1 MNDRDLVF
9 PRSPGEAGTAVNG
22 REATLLRTLRMS
34 GGGFR
39 LWVTL
44 LGAVILWGAFAY
56 SLQWRHG
63 LVETGMRDQ
72 ISWGLYISNF
82 VFFIGISHAGTLISA
97 ILRVTDAGWRRPI
110 TRMAEGIT
118 VVALCIGG
126 SMVLIDLGRPDR
138 ALNLFRYGRIQS
150 PIVWDVLSV
159 STYLTGCLIYFYL
172 PLIPDLAIVA
182 ATGAIGSLR
191 RRIFL
196 FLSLGWTGSPAEWR
210 LLEKAISVMAVAII
224 PLAISVHTVV
234 SWIFAMTL
242 RPGWDSS
249 IFGPYFVVGAIY
261 SGAAAVV
268 FAMCVLRSAL
278 HLEDYLEPVHYRNLG
293 LLLLSFSLLY
303 MYFNVNE
310 YLTVGYK
317 FQGGEK
323 LLLERL
329 FFGDYAPYF
338 WTVQAVGVVFPML
351 LMIAVLG
358 PSRYRQFTI
367 PGLGL
372 ASFLAIIGAWAK
384 RYLIVVPTLSSPF
397 LPIQRVPEQWAHYT
411 PSWVEWSITISA
423 FAAFLL
429 LYTLLIK
436 FFPVVSVWETRSEEP
451 VVEAA
456 PPSGFGSIAWGPAMR
471 MPLLIA
477 ALLLAGA
484 TLARA
489 ADRTDAKPAPP
500 QPSSLTISWKA
511 IAASAAPRLEDARTD
526 PGPALGGRL
535 TALTGKPFPV
545 PWSQPETR
553 RANNAAYPEIQVS
566 AQLRNS
572 QGGPLMY
579 QPVAFSLQTMFG
591 SLDFGARPTDDKGK
605 VDLVIRDRRR
615 GKYPVIVSYSGNGS
629 NQPIRSQ
636 ALVDFGVRPAA
647 ALPEVGVLVEPGF
660 SPAVG
665 LPFLCFYG
673 GMWCVFV
680 YCLGYL
686 GIRGMRNARESG
698 GQLQNNQ
705 GQHPREEIL
714 RGTANFGAD

>member
-1 MNDRDLVF
+1 MNDREVK
-9 PRSPGEAGTAVNG
+9 
-22 REATLLRTLRMS
+22 LLRSMDMS
-34 GGGFR
+34 GSGFR
-39 LWVTL
+39 AWVLL
-44 LGAVILWGAFAY
+44 LGAVILLGAFAY
-56 SLQWRHG
+56 ARQFRYG

-97 ILRVTDAGWRRPI
+97 ILRVTDADWRRPI

-138 ALNLFRYGRIQS
+138 ALNLFRFGRIQS

-182 ATGAIGSLR
+182 GTSGSQSFIGGFR
-191 RRIFL
+191 RSIYRA
-196 FLSLGWTGSPAEWR
+196 LSLGWTGTQAEWH
-210 LLEKAISVMAVAII
+210 LLEKAISTMAVMII

-268 FAMCVLRSAL
+268 LAMCLLRHIL
-278 HLEDYLEPVHYRNLG
+278 HLEDYLEPLHYRNLG

-303 MYFNVNE
+303 LYFNVNE

-329 FFGDYAPYF
+329 FFGDYAAYF
-338 WTVQAVGVVFPML
+338 WAVQAVGVVFPML

-358 PSRYRQFTI
+358 PQRYRQFTV

-397 LPIQRVPEQWAHYT
+397 LPIQGVPEKWGHYT
-411 PSWVEWSITISA
+411 PTWVEWAITAAA

-429 LYTLLIK
+429 LYTLLVK
-436 FFPVVSVWETRSEEP
+436 VFPVISVWETRPAEVP
-451 VVEAA
+451 AA
-456 PPSGFGSIAWGPAMR
+456 DPPPAIAPAFGPAAWGAAAKVPVI
-471 MPLLIA
+471 LLC
-477 ALLLAGA
+477 LLLAA
-484 TLARA
+484 AVPARA
-489 ADRTDAKPAPP
+489 DKPEPTSITVTWASLPP
-500 QPSSLTISWKA
+500 SEVPEV
-511 IAASAAPRLEDARTD
+511 EDARTL
-526 PGPALGGRL
+526 PPAGEMPERLMAFGG
-535 TALTGKPFPV
+535 AMPHFWNSP
-545 PWSQPETR
+545 
-553 RANNAAYPEIQVS
+553 ANSAHRKEMYPAVGVS
-566 AQLRNS
+566 ARLRDARGQALS
-572 QGGPLMY
+572 F
-579 QPVAFSLQTMFG
+579 QPVAFLLKTSLG
-591 SLDFGARPTDDKGK
+591 ALDFGARPTDDEGA
-605 VDLVIRDRRR
+605 VQLVVRDRRYGR
-615 GKYPVIVSYSGNGS
+615 YPVSVIYHGDDGHQAS
-629 NQPIRSQ
+629 RSETV
-636 ALVDFGVRPAA
+636 VDFGPRPAP
-647 ALPEVGVLVEPGF
+647 ALPEAGVLISPTF
-660 SPAVG
+660 SPAIG
-665 LPFLCFYG
+665 LPFLAFYG
-673 GMWCVFV
+673 SMWCVFAYAV
-680 YCLGYL
+680 GYL
-686 GIRGMRNARESG
+686 IIVRMRRARHQSPSH
-698 GQLQNNQ
+698 Q
-705 GQHPREEIL
+705 
-714 RGTANFGAD
+714 T

>member
-1 MNDRDLVF
+1 MNDR
-9 PRSPGEAGTAVNG
+9 EQK
-22 REATLLRTLRMS
+22 LLRSMDMS
-34 GGGFR
+34 SGRFR
-39 LWVTL
+39 AWVAL

-56 SLQWRHG
+56 LRQFRHG

-97 ILRVTDAGWRRPI
+97 ILRVTDADWRRPI

-159 STYLTGCLIYFYL
+159 STYLTGCIIYFYL
-172 PLIPDLAIVA
+172 PLMPDLAIVA
-182 ATGAIGSLR
+182 ETPGISPFRRSLYR
-191 RRIFL
+191 V
-196 FLSLGWTGSPAEWR
+196 LSLGWTGSPAEWH
-210 LLEKAISVMAVAII
+210 LLEKAISTMAVMII

-268 FAMCVLRSAL
+268 LAMCLLRGIL

-303 MYFNVNE
+303 LYFNVNG

-329 FFGDYAPYF
+329 FFGDYAGFF
-338 WTVQAVGVVFPML
+338 WAVQVVGVLLPML

-358 PSRYRQFTI
+358 PQRYRQFTV

-372 ASFLAIIGAWAK
+372 ASFLAIVGAWAK

-397 LPIQRVPEQWAHYT
+397 LPIQGVPQQWGHYSPT
-411 PSWVEWSITISA
+411 WVEWSITAAA

-429 LYTLLIK
+429 LYTILVKI
-436 FFPVVSVWETRSEEP
+436 FPVVSVWETRPPETIP
-451 VVEAA
+451 VEAA
-456 PPSGFGSIAWGPAMR
+456 PEPVLAPAFGPAAWG
-471 MPLLIA
+471 A
-477 ALLLAGA
+477 AKAPIVVLCLLLAGA
-484 TLARA
+484 TIARA
-489 ADRTDAKPAPP
+489 QKNEKPE
-500 QPSSLTISWKA
+500 PSSLTVTWSTV
-511 IAASAAPRLEDARTD
+511 SPSELPEVEDARTT
-526 PGPALGGRL
+526 PPPSEPERVHLFLGGMPHFFNSP
-535 TALTGKPFPV
+535 AAGAH
-545 PWSQPETR
+545 R
-553 RANNAAYPEIQVS
+553 REIYPAVGVS
-566 AQLRNS
+566 ALLRDS
-572 QGGPLMY
+572 QGHPLAF
-579 QPVAFSLQTMFG
+579 QPVAFLLKTSLGALDFG
-591 SLDFGARPTDDKGK
+591 SRPTDDEGAVKLTVRDRRYGRYPVSVIYRGDGVHQPVESATVVDFGARPA
-605 VDLVIRDRRR
+605 
-615 GKYPVIVSYSGNGS
+615 P
-629 NQPIRSQ
+629 
-636 ALVDFGVRPAA
+636 
-647 ALPEVGVLVEPGF
+647 ALPEAGVLIQPTF
-660 SPAVG
+660 SAAIG

-673 GMWCVFV
+673 SMWCVFAYAV
-680 YCLGYL
+680 GYL
-686 GIRGMRNARESG
+686 VVVRMRRAR
-698 GQLQNNQ
+698 
-705 GQHPREEIL
+705 HAAAVR
-714 RGTANFGAD
+714 